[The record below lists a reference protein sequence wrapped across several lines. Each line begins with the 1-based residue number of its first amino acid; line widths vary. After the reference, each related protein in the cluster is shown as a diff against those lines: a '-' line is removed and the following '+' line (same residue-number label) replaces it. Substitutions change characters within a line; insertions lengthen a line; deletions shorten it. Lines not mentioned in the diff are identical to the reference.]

1 MVVLEN
7 EFLKVTLCSKGAEL
21 TSLVDK
27 ITQTEYIWQADE
39 SVWNFHAPN
48 LFPVVGGL
56 NNNTLHVDGTSYPMN
71 RHGFA
76 RTSVFR
82 RLESA
87 PDHAKFSLDYNE
99 GTFKVYPYKFEFQV
113 VYHLSERSLKV
124 MYKVINKDEKDVYF
138 SVGAHPA
145 FNVPLVEGEAYE
157 DYYFQFEVEED
168 LDTHLSSAT
177 GLLTGKK
184 EKAFIGD
191 KLRLTKDMFNND
203 ALIFKDIK
211 SRSVTL
217 TNTAG
222 TKHVKIDFPHF
233 IQLGLWA
240 KPGASFVC
248 IEPWLGY
255 SDYDGDV
262 RDISQKEAIQHV
274 EHGHVFE
281 ADFTISV

>member
-7 EFLKVTLCSKGAEL
+7 EFLKVVLSSRGAEL

-27 ITQTEYIWQADE
+27 STQTEYIWQADE
-39 SVWNFHAPN
+39 QIWNYHAPN
-48 LFPVVGGL
+48 LFPIVGGL
-56 NNNTLHVDGTSYPMN
+56 NDNTLHVDGTSYPMK

-99 GTFKVYPYKFEFQV
+99 ETQKVYPYKFEFQV
-113 VYHLSERSLKV
+113 VYHLSGKSLKV
-124 MYKVINKDEKDVYF
+124 MYKVINKDEKDIYF

-157 DYYFQFEVEED
+157 DYYFQFEVTED
-168 LDTHLSSAT
+168 LNTHLLSAT
-177 GLLTGKK
+177 GLLTRAT
-184 EKAFIGD
+184 EKVLTGD
-191 KLRLTKDMFNND
+191 KLRLTKDLFNND

-211 SRSVTL
+211 SRSIIL
-217 TNTAG
+217 KNTSG
-222 TKHVKIDFPHF
+222 TRHVKVDFPHF
-233 IQLGLWA
+233 IQLGLWG
-240 KPGASFVC
+240 KPGAPFVC
-248 IEPWLGY
+248 IEPWLGHA
-255 SDYDGDV
+255 DYDGDI